1 MASPASSTLAVNE
14 ARSFRAL
21 PRDRSRRRVE
31 HELEFEWQILDG
43 EGALANPRDQEVSF
57 TAPAQAGLVRLGVRV
72 TQRDGSCAGE
82 ALITIT
88 ESLVVPSGAGL
99 ASGRGP
105 AGLHLG
111 EGRGQPLAFTLR
123 SGSQYHRD
131 QQRASCFCVRRAQ
144 PSAEAALSGATLYQG
159 VGAAQFFWS
168 TGRAT
173 AREDDR
179 IDLVHRRKTEIIV
192 RPDRQDQAAAPTLNS
207 RIETT

>member
-1 MASPASSTLAVNE
+1 MIGSIFKPTRGAEAGTASSETEEATGEAFAGVTEESPVEGAQRQFFEHAGPFFSVMASPASSTLAVNE

-72 TQRDGSCAGE
+72 TQRDGSCAAE

-131 QQRASCFCVRRAQ
+131 QQRASCFCVHRA
-144 PSAEAALSGATLYQG
+144 AK
-159 VGAAQFFWS
+159 
-168 TGRAT
+168 R
-173 AREDDR
+173 
-179 IDLVHRRKTEIIV
+179 
-192 RPDRQDQAAAPTLNS
+192 
-207 RIETT
+207 